1 MQLNERLWQLTQER
15 FGRSPDQCDDH
26 QLYEA
31 LLLLTRALAQD
42 RPAPP
47 GDRKLYY
54 FSAEFLTGKLLS
66 NNLLA
71 LGLHQPVRELLAG
84 SVTGEELLAEM
95 DAYWAQAFET
105 EGDLL
110 GIHEEEDE

>member
-42 RPAPP
+42 RPAP
-47 GDRKLYY
+47 R
-54 FSAEFLTGKLLS
+54 
-66 NNLLA
+66 
-71 LGLHQPVRELLAG
+71 G
-84 SVTGEELLAEM
+84 SESCTTSPPS
-95 DAYWAQAFET
+95 F
-105 EGDLL
+105 
-110 GIHEEEDE
+110 

>member
-71 LGLHQPVRELLAG
+71 LGLHQPLG
-84 SVTGEELLAEM
+84 HHPGEVGVHRGAAPARLR
-95 DAYWAQAFET
+95 AQALHPFPP
-105 EGDLL
+105 DQQFCSCIFL
-110 GIHEEEDE
+110 